1 MQSALAKDIKQHF
14 SPPVFRKPLLSLTLN
29 ISDSGPI
36 VMFVFCFVD
45 DAKKSQQFPI
55 IPGIS
60 SASGMIYAG
69 CIGTQIANEIM
80 DYNR

>member
-1 MQSALAKDIKQHF
+1 MF
-14 SPPVFRKPLLSLTLN
+14 SKLLLSLTLK
-29 ISDSGPI
+29 ISDSGLI
-36 VMFVFCFVD
+36 VIFAFCFVD
-45 DAKKSQQFPI
+45 DAKKSQQVPI

>member
-1 MQSALAKDIKQHF
+1 MF
-14 SPPVFRKPLLSLTLN
+14 SKPLLSLTLN
-29 ISDSGPI
+29 ISDSDLI
-36 VMFVFCFVD
+36 VIFAFCFVD
-45 DAKKSQQFPI
+45 DAKKSQQVPI